1 MNAWIAV
8 DEVKV
13 FLRLNRFIIMV
24 FKKRTRVD
32 LAKKMLLE
40 HITPIERRERV
51 PIKDAVGRVL
61 AEEIVSAIDVPDH
74 RRAAMDGYAVRA
86 DETTGA
92 SPANPVL
99 LRDGVDCIRVH
110 TGSPVPDEMNA
121 VVMIEDTIPA
131 ESGGMVEIRSA
142 VHPNKHVSMVGE
154 DVCHDDVVF
163 ECGHHLRGCDIAMLG
178 MIGISPVPV
187 YARPRVA
194 IIPTGSEL
202 VPMQSE
208 PEIETG
214 KIRETN
220 GIMVGLYVEKW
231 GGIPVYRD
239 IVIDD
244 PDLIEKEILASADC
258 DAIILCGGTSVGARD
273 YVPGA
278 IESLGSLLV
287 HGVGLSP
294 GKPAAL
300 GMIDTI
306 NKTAGKTEALPV
318 LSLPGYPV
326 ACLIALFEFGRP
338 AISKL
343 ARIPMMPDRLMRA
356 RLGAKI
362 ASKIGYLTYTR
373 VQVTGGAAHPVMT
386 SGAGILSSV
395 TGSNGFVVI
404 REELEGLDEGDE
416 ADVIWIE

>member
-1 MNAWIAV
+1 
-8 DEVKV
+8 
-13 FLRLNRFIIMV
+13 MV

-32 LAKKMLLE
+32 LAKKILLE
-40 HITPIERRERV
+40 HITPINRRERI
-51 PIKDAVGRVL
+51 PIKDAAGRVL
-61 AEEIVSAIDVPDH
+61 AEEIVSAVDVPDH

-86 DETTGA
+86 EETTGA

-99 LRDGVDCIRVH
+99 LREGVDCIRVH
-110 TGSPVPDEMNA
+110 TGSPVPDDVDA
-121 VVMIEDTIPA
+121 VVMIEDAITPPA
-131 ESGGMVEIRSA
+131 STAKPLPTEGGGIVEIRSA
-142 VHPNKHVSMVGE
+142 VHPGKHVSMTGE
-154 DVCHDDVVF
+154 DVCHGDTVF
-163 ECGHHLRGCDIAMLG
+163 GSGHHLRGCDIAMLG
-178 MIGISPVPV
+178 TIGISHVQV

-208 PEIETG
+208 PGGGAG

-231 GGIPVYRD
+231 GGIPVYKD

-244 PDLIEKEILASADC
+244 PDLIETAIRTSADC

-278 IESLGSLLV
+278 IESLGRLLV

-300 GMIDTI
+300 GMIDT
-306 NKTAGKTEALPV
+306 TGKTERETGAIPV

-326 ACLIALFEFGRP
+326 ACLIVLLEFGRP
-338 AISKL
+338 AIMEL
-343 ARIPMMPDRLMRA
+343 ARIPLMPDRLMRA
-356 RLGAKI
+356 RLDAKI
-362 ASKIGYLTYTR
+362 ASKIGYRTYTR
-373 VQVTGGAAHPVMT
+373 VRVTGGVAHPVMT

-416 ADVIWIE
+416 VDVIRIE

>member
-1 MNAWIAV
+1 
-8 DEVKV
+8 
-13 FLRLNRFIIMV
+13 MV

-32 LAKKMLLE
+32 LAKKTLLE
-40 HITPIERRERV
+40 HITPIERVKRI
-51 PIKDAVGRVL
+51 PIKDANNRVL
-61 AEEIVSAIDVPDH
+61 AETIVSAIDVPDH

-86 DETTGA
+86 EETTGA
-92 SPANPVL
+92 SPLNPVL
-99 LRDGVDCIRVH
+99 FREGVDCIRVH
-110 TGSPVPDEMNA
+110 TGSPVPDGMDA
-121 VVMIEDTIPA
+121 VIMIEDTIPA

-142 VHPNKHVSMVGE
+142 VHPGKHVSMVGE
-154 DVCHDDVVF
+154 DVCHGDTIF
-163 ECGHHLRGCDIAMLG
+163 RGGHRLRGCDIAILG
-178 MIGISPVPV
+178 MIGILHVQV

-208 PEIETG
+208 PEIKTG

-231 GGIPVYRD
+231 GGIPVYKD

-244 PDLIEKEILASADC
+244 PDLIEKEIRASADC
-258 DAIILCGGTSVGARD
+258 DLIILCGGTSVGARD
-273 YVPGA
+273 YVPGV

-300 GMIDTI
+300 GMIDKIGGTES
-306 NKTAGKTEALPV
+306 KSGSGAGAIPV

-326 ACLIALFEFGRP
+326 ACLIALFEFGRA
-338 AISKL
+338 AILEL
-343 ARIPMMPDRLMRA
+343 ARIPLMPDRLMRV

-373 VQVTGGAAHPVMT
+373 VRVTGGVAHPVMT

-404 REELEGLDEGDE
+404 REALEGIDEGDE
-416 ADVIWIE
+416 VDVIWIE

>member
-1 MNAWIAV
+1 
-8 DEVKV
+8 
-13 FLRLNRFIIMV
+13 MV

-32 LAKKMLLE
+32 LAKKILLE
-40 HITPIERRERV
+40 HITPIERVERI
-51 PIKDAVGRVL
+51 PIKDANNRVL
-61 AEEIVSAIDVPDH
+61 AETITSAIDVPDH

-86 DETTGA
+86 EETTGA

-99 LRDGVDCIRVH
+99 LREGIDCVRVH
-110 TGSPVPDEMNA
+110 TGSPVPDEMDA

-142 VHPNKHVSMVGE
+142 VHPNKHVSMAGE
-154 DVCHDDVVF
+154 DVCHGDTVF
-163 ECGHHLRGCDIAMLG
+163 GSGHHLRGCDIAMLG
-178 MIGISPVPV
+178 MIGVSHVLL
-187 YARPRVA
+187 YACPRVA

-208 PEIETG
+208 PECETG

-220 GIMVGLYVEKW
+220 GIMVGLYVKKW
-231 GGIPVYRD
+231 GGIPVYKD

-306 NKTAGKTEALPV
+306 NKTAGETRALPV

-338 AISKL
+338 AICEL
-343 ARIPMMPDRLMRA
+343 ARIPLMPDRLMRA

-373 VQVTGGAAHPVMT
+373 VQVTGGVAHPVMT

-404 REELEGLDEGDE
+404 REELEGLDEGGE
-416 ADVIWIE
+416 VDVIWIE

>member
-1 MNAWIAV
+1 
-8 DEVKV
+8 
-13 FLRLNRFIIMV
+13 MV

-51 PIKDAVGRVL
+51 SVKDAVGRVL
-61 AEEIVSAIDVPDH
+61 AEEIVSTIDVPDH

-99 LRDGVDCIRVH
+99 LRGGIDCVRVH
-110 TGSPVPDEMNA
+110 TGSPVPDEMDA
-121 VVMIEDTIPA
+121 VAMIEDTIPA
-131 ESGGMVEIRSA
+131 ERGGVVEIRSA

-154 DVCHDDVVF
+154 DVCHGDTVF
-163 ECGHHLRGCDIAMLG
+163 GSGHHLRGCDIAMLG
-178 MIGISPVPV
+178 MIGISHVHV
-187 YARPRVA
+187 YTRPRVA

-208 PEIETG
+208 SETG

-231 GGIPVYRD
+231 GGIPVYKD

-306 NKTAGKTEALPV
+306 NKMGGETEALPV

-326 ACLIALFEFGRP
+326 ACLITLLEFGRP
-338 AISKL
+338 AICEL
-343 ARIPMMPDRLMRA
+343 ARMPLMPDRLMRA

-373 VQVTGGAAHPVMT
+373 VRVTGGVAHPVMT

-416 ADVIWIE
+416 VDVIRIE

>member
-1 MNAWIAV
+1 
-8 DEVKV
+8 
-13 FLRLNRFIIMV
+13 MV

-32 LAKKMLLE
+32 LAKKTLLE
-40 HITPIERRERV
+40 HIIPIERRERV
-51 PIKDAVGRVL
+51 PVKDAVDRVL
-61 AEEIVSAIDVPDH
+61 AEGIVSAIDVPDH

-86 DETTGA
+86 EETTGA

-99 LRDGVDCIRVH
+99 LREGIDCVRVH
-110 TGSPVPDEMNA
+110 TGSPVPDDMDA

-131 ESGGMVEIRSA
+131 ESGG
-142 VHPNKHVSMVGE
+142 
-154 DVCHDDVVF
+154 F

-178 MIGISPVPV
+178 MIGISHVPV

-208 PEIETG
+208 LESETG

-231 GGIPVYRD
+231 GGIPVYKD

-306 NKTAGKTEALPV
+306 GKTGRETGAMPV

-338 AISKL
+338 AILEL
-343 ARIPMMPDRLMRA
+343 ARMPLMPDRLMRA

-373 VQVTGGAAHPVMT
+373 VHVTGGAAHPVMT

-416 ADVIWIE
+416 VDVIWIE

>member
-1 MNAWIAV
+1 
-8 DEVKV
+8 
-13 FLRLNRFIIMV
+13 MV

-32 LAKKMLLE
+32 LAKKILLE
-40 HITPIERRERV
+40 HITPIERRERI
-51 PIKDAVGRVL
+51 PIKDANNRVI
-61 AEEIVSAIDVPDH
+61 AENIVSAIDVPDH

-86 DETTGA
+86 EETTGA
-92 SPANPVL
+92 SPSNPVL
-99 LRDGVDCIRVH
+99 LREGADCIRVH
-110 TGSPVPDEMNA
+110 TGSPVPDEMDA
-121 VVMIEDTIPA
+121 VIMIEDTIPA

-142 VHPNKHVSMVGE
+142 VHPSKHVSMVGE
-154 DVCHDDVVF
+154 DVCHGDVVF
-163 ECGHHLRGCDIAMLG
+163 GSGHHLRGCDIAMLG
-178 MIGISPVPV
+178 MIGISHVHV
-187 YARPRVA
+187 YDKPKVA

-202 VPMQSE
+202 VPMHSE
-208 PEIETG
+208 TQTG

-220 GIMVGLYVEKW
+220 GMMVGLYVEKW

-258 DAIILCGGTSVGARD
+258 DAIVLCGGTSVGARD

-306 NKTAGKTEALPV
+306 NKTGRETGALPV

-338 AISKL
+338 AICEL
-343 ARIPMMPDRLMRA
+343 ARMPLMPDRLMRA

-373 VQVTGGAAHPVMT
+373 VRVTGGVAHPVMT

-416 ADVIWIE
+416 VDVVWIE

>member
-1 MNAWIAV
+1 
-8 DEVKV
+8 
-13 FLRLNRFIIMV
+13 MV

-32 LAKKMLLE
+32 LAKKTFLE
-40 HITPIERRERV
+40 HITPIKRRERIPV
-51 PIKDAVGRVL
+51 KDAVGRVL
-61 AEEIVSAIDVPDH
+61 AENIISAIDAPDH

-86 DETTGA
+86 EETTGA
-92 SPANPVL
+92 SPSNPVL
-99 LRDGVDCIRVH
+99 LREGADCIRVH
-110 TGSPVPDEMNA
+110 TGSPVPDGVDA

-131 ESGGMVEIRSA
+131 EGGGMVEICSA

-154 DVCHDDVVF
+154 DVCHGDAVF
-163 ECGHHLRGCDIAMLG
+163 GSGHHLRGCDIAMLG
-178 MIGISPVPV
+178 MIGVRHV
-187 YARPRVA
+187 QAYARPRVA

-231 GGIPVYRD
+231 GGIPVYKD

-244 PDLIEKEILASADC
+244 PDLIEKEILASTDC

-278 IESLGSLLV
+278 IESLGSMLV

-306 NKTAGKTEALPV
+306 GKTGSETGAIPV

-326 ACLIALFEFGRP
+326 ACLIALLEFGRP
-338 AISKL
+338 AILEL
-343 ARIPMMPDRLMRA
+343 ARIPRMPDRLMRV

-373 VQVTGGAAHPVMT
+373 VYVTGGAAHPVMT

-404 REELEGLDEGDE
+404 REELEGLDEGD
-416 ADVIWIE
+416 DVDVVWIE

>member
-1 MNAWIAV
+1 
-8 DEVKV
+8 
-13 FLRLNRFIIMV
+13 MV

-32 LAKKMLLE
+32 LAKKILLE
-40 HITPIERRERV
+40 HISPIERRERV

-74 RRAAMDGYAVRA
+74 RRAAMDGYALRA
-86 DETTGA
+86 EETTGA
-92 SPANPVL
+92 SPSNPVL
-99 LRDGVDCIRVH
+99 LRDGIDCVRVH
-110 TGSPVPDEMNA
+110 TGSPVPDEMDA

-154 DVCHDDVVF
+154 DVCHGDTVF

-178 MIGISPVPV
+178 MIGISNVQV

-202 VPMQSE
+202 VPMHSE
-208 PEIETG
+208 THTG

-220 GIMVGLYVEKW
+220 GLMVGLYVEKW
-231 GGIPVYRD
+231 GGIPVYKD

-244 PDLIEKEILASADC
+244 PDLIEKEILASADY

-306 NKTAGKTEALPV
+306 SKTGDETGALPV

-338 AISKL
+338 AILEL
-343 ARIPMMPDRLMRA
+343 ARMPLMPDRLMRV

-373 VQVTGGAAHPVMT
+373 VHVTGGVAHPVMT

-416 ADVIWIE
+416 VDVIWIE

>member
-1 MNAWIAV
+1 
-8 DEVKV
+8 
-13 FLRLNRFIIMV
+13 MV

-32 LAKKMLLE
+32 LAKKTLLE
-40 HITPIERRERV
+40 HIIPIKRQERI
-51 PIKDAVGRVL
+51 PIKDAADRVL
-61 AEEIVSAIDVPDH
+61 AEMIVSVIDVPDH

-86 DETTGA
+86 EETTGA

-99 LRDGVDCIRVH
+99 LREGVDCIRVH
-110 TGSPVPDEMNA
+110 TGSPVPDDVDA
-121 VVMIEDTIPA
+121 VVMIEDTVPA
-131 ESGGMVEIRSA
+131 EGGGIVEIHSA
-142 VHPNKHVSMVGE
+142 VHPSKHVSMTGE
-154 DVCHDDVVF
+154 DVCHGDTVF
-163 ECGHHLRGCDIAMLG
+163 GSGHHLRGCDIAMLG
-178 MIGISPVPV
+178 MIGISYVQV

-208 PEIETG
+208 PGGGTG

-231 GGIPVYRD
+231 GGIPVYKD

-244 PDLIEKEILASADC
+244 PDLIAKAIRTSADC

-273 YVPGA
+273 YVPGV
-278 IESLGSLLV
+278 IESLGRLLV
-287 HGVGLSP
+287 HGVGMSP

-300 GMIDTI
+300 GMIDT
-306 NKTAGKTEALPV
+306 TGKTERETGAIPV

-326 ACLIALFEFGRP
+326 ACLIVLLEFGRP
-338 AISKL
+338 AILEL
-343 ARIPMMPDRLMRA
+343 ARIPLIPDRLMRA
-356 RLGAKI
+356 RLDAKI
-362 ASKIGYLTYTR
+362 ASKIGYRTYTR
-373 VQVTGGAAHPVMT
+373 VRVTGGVAHPVMT

-395 TGSNGFVVI
+395 TGSNGFVII

-416 ADVIWIE
+416 VDVIQIE

>member
-1 MNAWIAV
+1 
-8 DEVKV
+8 
-13 FLRLNRFIIMV
+13 
-24 FKKRTRVD
+24 
-32 LAKKMLLE
+32 
-40 HITPIERRERV
+40 
-51 PIKDAVGRVL
+51 
-61 AEEIVSAIDVPDH
+61 
-74 RRAAMDGYAVRA
+74 
-86 DETTGA
+86 
-92 SPANPVL
+92 
-99 LRDGVDCIRVH
+99 
-110 TGSPVPDEMNA
+110 
-121 VVMIEDTIPA
+121 
-131 ESGGMVEIRSA
+131 
-142 VHPNKHVSMVGE
+142 
-154 DVCHDDVVF
+154 
-163 ECGHHLRGCDIAMLG
+163 MLG
-178 MIGISPVPV
+178 MIGISNVQV

-202 VPMQSE
+202 VPMHSE
-208 PEIETG
+208 THTG

-220 GIMVGLYVEKW
+220 GLMVGLYVEKW
-231 GGIPVYRD
+231 GGIPVYKD

-244 PDLIEKEILASADC
+244 PDLIEKEVLASADC

-306 NKTAGKTEALPV
+306 SKTEGETRGRPV

-338 AISKL
+338 AICEL
-343 ARIPMMPDRLMRA
+343 ARMPLMPDRLMRV

-373 VQVTGGAAHPVMT
+373 VQVTGGVAYPVMT

-416 ADVIWIE
+416 VDVIWIE

>member
-1 MNAWIAV
+1 
-8 DEVKV
+8 
-13 FLRLNRFIIMV
+13 MV

-32 LAKKMLLE
+32 LAKKTLLE
-40 HITPIERRERV
+40 HIPPIERRERI

-86 DETTGA
+86 EETTGA
-92 SPANPVL
+92 SQANPVL
-99 LRDGVDCIRVH
+99 LREGADCIRVH
-110 TGSPVPDEMNA
+110 TGSPVPDGMDA

-154 DVCHDDVVF
+154 DVCHGDVVF
-163 ECGHHLRGCDIAMLG
+163 GSGHHLRGCDIAMLG
-178 MIGISPVPV
+178 MIGISHVHV
-187 YARPRVA
+187 YDKPKVA

-202 VPMQSE
+202 VPMHSE
-208 PEIETG
+208 TQMG

-220 GIMVGLYVEKW
+220 GLMVGLYVEKW

-244 PDLIEKEILASADC
+244 PGLIEKEILASADC

-273 YVPGA
+273 YVPGV

-306 NKTAGKTEALPV
+306 GETGGETGALPV

-338 AISKL
+338 AICEL
-343 ARIPMMPDRLMRA
+343 ARMPLMPDRLMRA

-373 VQVTGGAAHPVMT
+373 VRVTGGVAHPVMT

-404 REELEGLDEGDE
+404 KEELEGLDEGDE
-416 ADVIWIE
+416 VDVVWIE

>member
-1 MNAWIAV
+1 
-8 DEVKV
+8 
-13 FLRLNRFIIMV
+13 MV

-32 LAKKMLLE
+32 LAKKILLE
-40 HITPIERRERV
+40 HITPIKRRERI
-51 PIKDAVGRVL
+51 PLKDAVGRAL

-86 DETTGA
+86 EETTGA

-99 LRDGVDCIRVH
+99 LRDGVDCVRVH
-110 TGSPVPDEMNA
+110 TGSPVPDAMNA
-121 VVMIEDTIPA
+121 VVMIEDTITPPASTAKPLPA
-131 ESGGMVEIRSA
+131 EGGGMVEIRSA

-154 DVCHDDVVF
+154 DVCHGDAVF
-163 ECGHHLRGCDIAMLG
+163 GSGHHLRGCDIAMLG
-178 MIGISPVPV
+178 MIGISHVPV

-208 PEIETG
+208 LESEIG

-231 GGIPVYRD
+231 GGIPVYKD

-244 PDLIEKEILASADC
+244 PGLIEKEILASTDC

-278 IESLGSLLV
+278 IESLGRLLV

-306 NKTAGKTEALPV
+306 GKTGGETGAIPV

-326 ACLIALFEFGRP
+326 ACLIALLEFGRP
-338 AISKL
+338 AILEL
-343 ARIPMMPDRLMRA
+343 ARMPLMPDRLMRV

-373 VQVTGGAAHPVMT
+373 VYVTGGAAHPVMT

-416 ADVIWIE
+416 VDVVWIE

>member
-1 MNAWIAV
+1 
-8 DEVKV
+8 
-13 FLRLNRFIIMV
+13 MV

-32 LAKKMLLE
+32 LAKKTLLE
-40 HITPIERRERV
+40 HITPIKRRERI
-51 PIKDAVGRVL
+51 PIKDAAGRVL
-61 AEEIVSAIDVPDH
+61 AENIISAIDVPDH

-86 DETTGA
+86 EETTGA

-99 LRDGVDCIRVH
+99 LREGTDCVRVH
-110 TGSPVPDEMNA
+110 TGSPVPDEVDA
-121 VVMIEDTIPA
+121 VVMIEDTIPS

-154 DVCHDDVVF
+154 DVCHGDTIF
-163 ECGHHLRGCDIAMLG
+163 GSGHHLRGCDIAMLG
-178 MIGISPVPV
+178 MIGISHVQV
-187 YARPRVA
+187 YAHPRVA

-208 PEIETG
+208 PESETN

-231 GGIPVYRD
+231 GGIPVYKD

-244 PDLIEKEILASADC
+244 PDLIEKAIRASADC

-300 GMIDTI
+300 GMIDT
-306 NKTAGKTEALPV
+306 TGKTVNETGTIPV

-338 AISKL
+338 AICEL
-343 ARIPMMPDRLMRA
+343 ARMPLMPDRLMRV

-373 VQVTGGAAHPVMT
+373 VRVTDGVAHPVMT

-404 REELEGLDEGDE
+404 RESLEGLDEGDE
-416 ADVIWIE
+416 VDVIWIE

>member
-1 MNAWIAV
+1 
-8 DEVKV
+8 
-13 FLRLNRFIIMV
+13 MV

-40 HITPIERRERV
+40 HINPIERRERV
-51 PIKDAVGRVL
+51 PIKDAVGRGL

-86 DETTGA
+86 EGTTGA
-92 SPANPVL
+92 SPSNPVL
-99 LRDGVDCIRVH
+99 LREGVDCIRVH
-110 TGSPVPDEMNA
+110 TGSPVPDEMDA

-142 VHPNKHVSMVGE
+142 VHPSKHVSMVGE
-154 DVCHDDVVF
+154 DVCHGDTVF

-178 MIGISPVPV
+178 MIGISHVQV

-208 PEIETG
+208 SETG

-220 GIMVGLYVEKW
+220 GLMVGLYVEKW
-231 GGIPVYRD
+231 GGIPVYKD

-244 PDLIEKEILASADC
+244 PDLIEKEILASTDC

-300 GMIDTI
+300 GMINTI
-306 NKTAGKTEALPV
+306 SKTEGETRGRPV

-338 AISKL
+338 AICEL
-343 ARIPMMPDRLMRA
+343 ARMPLMPDRLMRV

-373 VQVTGGAAHPVMT
+373 VQVTGGVAHPVMT

-416 ADVIWIE
+416 VDVIWIE

>member
-1 MNAWIAV
+1 
-8 DEVKV
+8 
-13 FLRLNRFIIMV
+13 MV

-32 LAKKMLLE
+32 LAKKILLE
-40 HITPIERRERV
+40 HIRPIERRERI
-51 PIKDAVGRVL
+51 PIKDANNRVL

-86 DETTGA
+86 EETTGA

-99 LRDGVDCIRVH
+99 LREGIDCIRVH
-110 TGSPVPDEMNA
+110 TGSPVPDEMDA

-154 DVCHDDVVF
+154 DVCHGDVVF
-163 ECGHHLRGCDIAMLG
+163 GSGHHLRGCDIAMLG
-178 MIGISPVPV
+178 MIGISHVHV
-187 YARPRVA
+187 YDKPKVA

-202 VPMQSE
+202 VPMHSE
-208 PEIETG
+208 TQMG

-220 GIMVGLYVEKW
+220 GLMVGLYVEKW

-244 PDLIEKEILASADC
+244 PGLIEKEILASADC

-273 YVPGA
+273 YVPGV

-306 NKTAGKTEALPV
+306 GETGGETGALPV

-338 AISKL
+338 AICEL
-343 ARIPMMPDRLMRA
+343 ARMPLMPDRLMRA

-373 VQVTGGAAHPVMT
+373 VRVTGGVAHPVMT

-404 REELEGLDEGDE
+404 KEELEGLDEGDE
-416 ADVIWIE
+416 VDVVWIE

>member
-1 MNAWIAV
+1 
-8 DEVKV
+8 
-13 FLRLNRFIIMV
+13 MV

-32 LAKKMLLE
+32 LAKKILLE
-40 HITPIERRERV
+40 RITPIERRERV
-51 PIKDAVGRVL
+51 PVKDANNRVL
-61 AEEIVSAIDVPDH
+61 AEVIVSAIDVPDH

-86 DETTGA
+86 EETTGA
-92 SPANPVL
+92 SPSNPVL
-99 LRDGVDCIRVH
+99 LREGVDCVRVH
-110 TGSPVPDEMNA
+110 TGSPVPDEMDA

-131 ESGGMVEIRSA
+131 EGGGMVEIRSA

-154 DVCHDDVVF
+154 DVCHGDTVF
-163 ECGHHLRGCDIAMLG
+163 GSGHHLRGCDIAMLG
-178 MIGISPVPV
+178 MIGISHVPV

-208 PEIETG
+208 PESETG

-231 GGIPVYRD
+231 GGIPVYKD

-244 PDLIEKEILASADC
+244 PDLIEKEIRTSADC
-258 DAIILCGGTSVGARD
+258 DVIILCGGTSVGARD

-294 GKPAAL
+294 GKPAAI
-300 GMIDTI
+300 GTIGTID
-306 NKTAGKTEALPV
+306 KTGSETGSLPV

-326 ACLIALFEFGRP
+326 ACLTALFEFGRP

-343 ARIPMMPDRLMRA
+343 ARMPLMPDRLMRA

-373 VQVTGGAAHPVMT
+373 VRVTGGAAHPVMT
-386 SGAGILSSV
+386 AGAGILSSV

-416 ADVIWIE
+416 VDVIRIE

>member
-1 MNAWIAV
+1 
-8 DEVKV
+8 
-13 FLRLNRFIIMV
+13 MV

-40 HITPIERRERV
+40 HITPIKRRESV

-61 AEEIVSAIDVPDH
+61 AEGIVSAIDVPDH

-99 LRDGVDCIRVH
+99 LREGIDCVRVH
-110 TGSPVPDEMNA
+110 TGSPVPDEMDA
-121 VVMIEDTIPA
+121 VVMIEDTITPPASTAKPLPA
-131 ESGGMVEIRSA
+131 EGGAVVEIRSA
-142 VHPNKHVSMVGE
+142 VHPGKHVSMAGE
-154 DVCHDDVVF
+154 DVCHGDVVF
-163 ECGHHLRGCDIAMLG
+163 GSGHPLRGCDIAMLG
-178 MIGISPVPV
+178 MIGVSHVQL

-231 GGIPVYRD
+231 GGIPVYRG

-244 PDLIEKEILASADC
+244 PGLIEKEILASADC

-294 GKPAAL
+294 GKPAAF

-306 NKTAGKTEALPV
+306 GKTGSETEAIPV

-338 AISKL
+338 AILEL
-343 ARIPMMPDRLMRA
+343 ARIPLMPDRLMRV

-373 VQVTGGAAHPVMT
+373 VRVTGGVAHPVMT
-386 SGAGILSSV
+386 TGAGILSSV

-416 ADVIWIE
+416 VDVVWIE

>member
-1 MNAWIAV
+1 
-8 DEVKV
+8 
-13 FLRLNRFIIMV
+13 MV

-32 LAKKMLLE
+32 LAKKTLLE
-40 HITPIERRERV
+40 HVSPIERRERI

-61 AEEIVSAIDVPDH
+61 AENIISAIDVPDH

-86 DETTGA
+86 EETTGA

-99 LRDGVDCIRVH
+99 LREGADCIRVH
-110 TGSPVPDEMNA
+110 TGSPVPDGMDA

-154 DVCHDDVVF
+154 DVCHGDVVF
-163 ECGHHLRGCDIAMLG
+163 GSGHHLRGCDIAMLG
-178 MIGISPVPV
+178 MIGISHVHV
-187 YARPRVA
+187 YDKPKVA

-202 VPMQSE
+202 VPMHSE
-208 PEIETG
+208 TQMG

-220 GIMVGLYVEKW
+220 GLMVGLYVEKW

-244 PDLIEKEILASADC
+244 PGLIEKEILASADC

-273 YVPGA
+273 YVPGV

-306 NKTAGKTEALPV
+306 GETGGETGALPV

-338 AISKL
+338 AICEL
-343 ARIPMMPDRLMRA
+343 ARMPLMPDRLMRA

-373 VQVTGGAAHPVMT
+373 VRVTGGVAHPVMT

-404 REELEGLDEGDE
+404 KEELEGLDEGDE
-416 ADVIWIE
+416 VDVVWIE

>member
-1 MNAWIAV
+1 
-8 DEVKV
+8 
-13 FLRLNRFIIMV
+13 MV

-32 LAKKMLLE
+32 LARKTLLE
-40 HITPIERRERV
+40 QITPIERRERV
-51 PIKDAVGRVL
+51 PIKDAVGKVL
-61 AEEIVSAIDVPDH
+61 AEGIVSAIDVPDH

-86 DETTGA
+86 EETTGA
-92 SPANPVL
+92 SPSNPVL
-99 LRDGVDCIRVH
+99 LREGVDCTRVH
-110 TGSPVPDEMNA
+110 TGSPVPDRMDA

-131 ESGGMVEIRSA
+131 EGGGVVEIRSA
-142 VHPNKHVSMVGE
+142 VHPGKHVSMVGE
-154 DVCHDDVVF
+154 DVCHGDAVF

-178 MIGISPVPV
+178 MIGISHVQV

-202 VPMQSE
+202 IPMQSE
-208 PEIETG
+208 PESETG

-231 GGIPVYRD
+231 GGIPVYKD

-306 NKTAGKTEALPV
+306 GKTERETGVLPV

-326 ACLIALFEFGRP
+326 ACLIALLEFGRP
-338 AISKL
+338 TICEL
-343 ARIPMMPDRLMRA
+343 ARIPLMPDRLMRV

-373 VQVTGGAAHPVMT
+373 VQVDGGVAHPVMT

-404 REELEGLDEGDE
+404 REELEGIDEGDE
-416 ADVIWIE
+416 VDVVWIE

>member
-1 MNAWIAV
+1 
-8 DEVKV
+8 
-13 FLRLNRFIIMV
+13 MV

-32 LAKKMLLE
+32 LAKKILLE
-40 HITPIERRERV
+40 HISPIERRERV

-61 AEEIVSAIDVPDH
+61 ADEIVSAIDVPDH

-86 DETTGA
+86 EETTGA

-99 LRDGVDCIRVH
+99 LREGVDCIRVH
-110 TGSPVPDEMNA
+110 TGSPVPDEMDA

-131 ESGGMVEIRSA
+131 ESGGVVEIRSA

-154 DVCHDDVVF
+154 DVCHGDTVF

-178 MIGISPVPV
+178 MIGISHVQV

-208 PEIETG
+208 SETG

-220 GIMVGLYVEKW
+220 GLMVGLYVEKW
-231 GGIPVYRD
+231 GGIPVYKD

-244 PDLIEKEILASADC
+244 PDLIEKEILASTDC

-306 NKTAGKTEALPV
+306 SKTGGETGGLPV

-338 AISKL
+338 AICEL
-343 ARIPMMPDRLMRA
+343 ARMPLMPDRLMRV

-373 VQVTGGAAHPVMT
+373 VQVTGGVAHPVMT

-416 ADVIWIE
+416 VDVIWIE

>member
-1 MNAWIAV
+1 
-8 DEVKV
+8 
-13 FLRLNRFIIMV
+13 MV

-32 LAKKMLLE
+32 LAKKTLLE
-40 HITPIERRERV
+40 HISPIERRERV

-61 AEEIVSAIDVPDH
+61 AENIISAIDVPDH

-86 DETTGA
+86 EETTGA

-99 LRDGVDCIRVH
+99 LREGADCIRVH
-110 TGSPVPDEMNA
+110 TGSPVPDGMDA

-154 DVCHDDVVF
+154 DVCHGDVVF
-163 ECGHHLRGCDIAMLG
+163 GSGHHLRGCDIAMLG
-178 MIGISPVPV
+178 MIGISHVHV
-187 YARPRVA
+187 YDKPKVA

-202 VPMQSE
+202 VPMHSE
-208 PEIETG
+208 TQMG

-220 GIMVGLYVEKW
+220 GLMVGLYVEKW

-244 PDLIEKEILASADC
+244 PGLIEKEILASADC

-273 YVPGA
+273 YVPGV

-306 NKTAGKTEALPV
+306 GETGGETGALPV

-338 AISKL
+338 AICEL
-343 ARIPMMPDRLMRA
+343 ARMPLMPDRLMRA

-373 VQVTGGAAHPVMT
+373 VRVTGGVAHPVMT

-404 REELEGLDEGDE
+404 KEELEGLDEGDE
-416 ADVIWIE
+416 VDVVWIE

>member
-1 MNAWIAV
+1 
-8 DEVKV
+8 
-13 FLRLNRFIIMV
+13 MV
-24 FKKRTRVD
+24 FKKRTRVE
-32 LAKKMLLE
+32 LAKKILLE
-40 HITPIERRERV
+40 HITPIERRERI
-51 PIKDAVGRVL
+51 PIKDAVDKVL
-61 AEEIVSAIDVPDH
+61 AENIISAIDVPDH

-86 DETTGA
+86 EETTGA

-99 LRDGVDCIRVH
+99 LREGADCIRVH
-110 TGSPVPDEMNA
+110 TGSPVPDEMDA
-121 VVMIEDTIPA
+121 VVMIEDTIPE

-154 DVCHDDVVF
+154 DVCHGDAVF
-163 ECGHHLRGCDIAMLG
+163 GSGHHLRGCDIAMLG
-178 MIGISPVPV
+178 MIGVRHVQV

-231 GGIPVYRD
+231 GGIPVYKD

-244 PDLIEKEILASADC
+244 PGLIEKEILASTDC
-258 DAIILCGGTSVGARD
+258 DAIILCGGTSVGTRD

-278 IESLGSLLV
+278 IESLGRLLV

-306 NKTAGKTEALPV
+306 GKTGAIPV

-326 ACLIALFEFGRP
+326 ACLIALLEFGRP
-338 AISKL
+338 AILEL
-343 ARIPMMPDRLMRA
+343 ARIPLMPDRLMRV

-373 VQVTGGAAHPVMT
+373 VHVTGGAAHPVMT

-416 ADVIWIE
+416 VDVVWIE

>member
-1 MNAWIAV
+1 
-8 DEVKV
+8 
-13 FLRLNRFIIMV
+13 MV

-32 LAKKMLLE
+32 LAKKTLLE
-40 HITPIERRERV
+40 HITPIERRERI

-86 DETTGA
+86 EETTGA

-99 LRDGVDCIRVH
+99 LREGIDCIRVH
-110 TGSPVPDEMNA
+110 TGSPVPEGMDA

-142 VHPNKHVSMVGE
+142 VHPGKHVSMAGE
-154 DVCHDDVVF
+154 DVCHGDAVF

-178 MIGISPVPV
+178 MIGVRHVQV

-231 GGIPVYRD
+231 GGIPVYKD

-244 PDLIEKEILASADC
+244 PDLIEKEILASTDC

-278 IESLGSLLV
+278 IESLGRLLV

-306 NKTAGKTEALPV
+306 GKTGGETGSETGAIPV

-326 ACLIALFEFGRP
+326 ACLIALLEFGRP
-338 AISKL
+338 AILEL
-343 ARIPMMPDRLMRA
+343 ARIPLMPDRLMRV

-373 VQVTGGAAHPVMT
+373 VYVTGGAAHPVMT

-416 ADVIWIE
+416 VDVVWIE

>member
-1 MNAWIAV
+1 
-8 DEVKV
+8 
-13 FLRLNRFIIMV
+13 MV

-32 LAKKMLLE
+32 LAKNILLK
-40 HITPIERRERV
+40 HIRPIERRERI
-51 PIKDAVGRVL
+51 PIKDANNRVL
-61 AEEIVSAIDVPDH
+61 AETIVSAIDIPDH

-86 DETTGA
+86 EETTGA

-99 LRDGVDCIRVH
+99 LREGIDCIRVH
-110 TGSPVPDEMNA
+110 TGSPVPDEMDA
-121 VVMIEDTIPA
+121 VIMIEDAITPPASTAKPLPA

-142 VHPNKHVSMVGE
+142 VHPNKHVSRVGE
-154 DVCHDDVVF
+154 DVCHGDTIF
-163 ECGHHLRGCDIAMLG
+163 GGGHHLRGCDIAMLG
-178 MIGISPVPV
+178 MIGISHVHV
-187 YARPRVA
+187 YDKPKVA

-202 VPMQSE
+202 VPMHSE
-208 PEIETG
+208 TQTG

-220 GIMVGLYVEKW
+220 RIMVGLYVEKW

-244 PDLIEKEILASADC
+244 PGLIEKEILASADC

-306 NKTAGKTEALPV
+306 NKTGALPV

-338 AISKL
+338 AICEL
-343 ARIPMMPDRLMRA
+343 ARMPLMPDRLMRA

-373 VQVTGGAAHPVMT
+373 VRVTGGVAHPVMT

-416 ADVIWIE
+416 VDVVWIE

>member
-1 MNAWIAV
+1 
-8 DEVKV
+8 
-13 FLRLNRFIIMV
+13 MV

-32 LAKKMLLE
+32 LAKKILLE
-40 HITPIERRERV
+40 HIRPIERRERI
-51 PIKDAVGRVL
+51 PIKDANNRVI
-61 AEEIVSAIDVPDH
+61 AENIVSAIDVPDH

-86 DETTGA
+86 EETTGA
-92 SPANPVL
+92 SPSNPVL
-99 LRDGVDCIRVH
+99 LREGADCIRVH
-110 TGSPVPDEMNA
+110 TGSRVPDEMDA

-142 VHPNKHVSMVGE
+142 VHPSKHVSMVGE
-154 DVCHDDVVF
+154 DVCHGDVVF
-163 ECGHHLRGCDIAMLG
+163 GSGHHLRGCDIAMLG
-178 MIGISPVPV
+178 MIGISHVHV
-187 YARPRVA
+187 YDKPKVA

-231 GGIPVYRD
+231 GGIPVYT
-239 IVIDD
+239 
-244 PDLIEKEILASADC
+244 DC

-300 GMIDTI
+300 GMINTI
-306 NKTAGKTEALPV
+306 NKTGALPV

-338 AISKL
+338 AICEL
-343 ARIPMMPDRLMRA
+343 ARMPLMPDRLMRA

-373 VQVTGGAAHPVMT
+373 VRVTGGVAHPVMT

-416 ADVIWIE
+416 VDVVWIE

>member
-1 MNAWIAV
+1 
-8 DEVKV
+8 
-13 FLRLNRFIIMV
+13 MV

-32 LAKKMLLE
+32 LAKKTLLE
-40 HITPIERRERV
+40 HITPIKRRERIL
-51 PIKDAVGRVL
+51 IKDANNRVL
-61 AEEIVSAIDVPDH
+61 AEEIVSAINVPDH

-86 DETTGA
+86 EETTGA

-99 LRDGVDCIRVH
+99 LREGADCIRVH
-110 TGSPVPDEMNA
+110 TGSSVPDDMDA
-121 VVMIEDTIPA
+121 VVMIEDTISA
-131 ESGGMVEIRSA
+131 EGGGMVEIRSA
-142 VHPNKHVSMVGE
+142 VHPGKHVSMAGE
-154 DVCHDDVVF
+154 DVCHDDTVF
-163 ECGHHLRGCDIAMLG
+163 ERGHHLRGCDIAMLG
-178 MIGISPVPV
+178 MIGISHVQV

-208 PEIETG
+208 PESETG

-231 GGIPVYRD
+231 GGIPVYKD

-244 PDLIEKEILASADC
+244 PGLIENEIRTSSDC
-258 DAIILCGGTSVGARD
+258 DAIILCGGTSVGVRD

-300 GMIDTI
+300 GIIDTI
-306 NKTAGKTEALPV
+306 GKTERETGTLPV

-326 ACLIALFEFGRP
+326 ACLIALFEFGRA
-338 AISKL
+338 AILKL
-343 ARIPMMPDRLMRA
+343 ARMPQMPDRLMRV

-373 VQVTGGAAHPVMT
+373 VRVTGGVARPVMT

-404 REELEGLDEGDE
+404 REELEGIDEGNEVDI
-416 ADVIWIE
+416 IWIE

>member
-1 MNAWIAV
+1 
-8 DEVKV
+8 
-13 FLRLNRFIIMV
+13 MV

-32 LAKKMLLE
+32 LAKKILLE
-40 HITPIERRERV
+40 HITPIERRERI
-51 PIKDAVGRVL
+51 PIKDANNRVI
-61 AEEIVSAIDVPDH
+61 AENIVSAIDVPDH

-86 DETTGA
+86 EETTGA
-92 SPANPVL
+92 SPSNPVL
-99 LRDGVDCIRVH
+99 LREGADCIRVH
-110 TGSPVPDEMNA
+110 TGSPVPDEMDA

-142 VHPNKHVSMVGE
+142 VHPSKHVSMVGE
-154 DVCHDDVVF
+154 DVCHGDVVF
-163 ECGHHLRGCDIAMLG
+163 GSGHHLRGCDIAMLG
-178 MIGISPVPV
+178 MIGISHVHV
-187 YARPRVA
+187 YDKPKVA

-202 VPMQSE
+202 VPMHSE
-208 PEIETG
+208 TQTG

-220 GIMVGLYVEKW
+220 GMMVGLYVEKW

-258 DAIILCGGTSVGARD
+258 YAIILCGGTSVGARD

-306 NKTAGKTEALPV
+306 NKTGRETGALPV

-338 AISKL
+338 AICEL
-343 ARIPMMPDRLMRA
+343 ARMPLMPDRLMRA

-373 VQVTGGAAHPVMT
+373 VRVTGGVAHPVMT

-416 ADVIWIE
+416 VDVVWIE

>member
-1 MNAWIAV
+1 
-8 DEVKV
+8 
-13 FLRLNRFIIMV
+13 MV

-32 LAKKMLLE
+32 LAKKILLE
-40 HITPIERRERV
+40 HITPIKRRERT
-51 PIKDAVGRVL
+51 PIKDANNRVL
-61 AEEIVSAIDVPDH
+61 AEDIVSAIDIPDH

-86 DETTGA
+86 EETIGA
-92 SPANPVL
+92 SPLNPVL
-99 LRDGVDCIRVH
+99 LREGRDCVRVH
-110 TGSPVPDEMNA
+110 TGSPVPDEMDA
-121 VVMIEDTIPA
+121 VVMIEDTIQA
-131 ESGGMVEIRSA
+131 EGGGMVEIRSA
-142 VHPNKHVSMVGE
+142 VHPGKHVSMTGE
-154 DVCHDDVVF
+154 DVCHGDTIF

-178 MIGISPVPV
+178 MIGIPNVQV

-202 VPMQSE
+202 VLMQSE
-208 PEIETG
+208 PEIGTG

-231 GGIPVYRD
+231 GGIPVYKD

-244 PDLIEKEILASADC
+244 PDLIEKEIRASTDC

-273 YVPGA
+273 YVPGV

-300 GMIDTI
+300 GIIDTTCE
-306 NKTAGKTEALPV
+306 TADGIGALPV

-326 ACLIALFEFGRP
+326 ACLIALFEFGRA
-338 AISKL
+338 AILEL
-343 ARIPMMPDRLMRA
+343 ARIPLMPDRLMRA

-373 VQVTGGAAHPVMT
+373 VRVAGGVAHPVMT

-395 TGSNGFVVI
+395 TGSNGFVII

-416 ADVIWIE
+416 VDVIRIE

>member
-1 MNAWIAV
+1 
-8 DEVKV
+8 
-13 FLRLNRFIIMV
+13 MV

-32 LAKKMLLE
+32 LAKKTLLE
-40 HITPIERRERV
+40 HITPIERRERI

-86 DETTGA
+86 EETTGA
-92 SPANPVL
+92 SQANPVL
-99 LRDGVDCIRVH
+99 LREGADCIRVH
-110 TGSPVPDEMNA
+110 TGSPVPDGMDA

-142 VHPNKHVSMVGE
+142 VHPNKHVSMTGE
-154 DVCHDDVVF
+154 DVCHGDAVF

-178 MIGISPVPV
+178 MIGVRHVQV

-231 GGIPVYRD
+231 GGIPVYKD

-244 PDLIEKEILASADC
+244 PDLIEKEILASTDC

-278 IESLGSLLV
+278 IESLGRLLV

-306 NKTAGKTEALPV
+306 GKTGSETGAIPV

-326 ACLIALFEFGRP
+326 ACLIALLEFGRP
-338 AISKL
+338 AILEL
-343 ARIPMMPDRLMRA
+343 ARIPLMPDRLMRV

-373 VQVTGGAAHPVMT
+373 VYVTGGAAHPVMT

-416 ADVIWIE
+416 VDVVWIE

>member
-8 DEVKV
+8 GGVKV